1 VADRPE
7 AVPAQQRGHVV
18 RGEQRQPGLAPLGG
32 RRPDLLRVKV
42 TRLVAQ
48 PGRQHVVDDDLAAR
62 REAARHRQ
70 GLLDGAALQ
79 VHRDTQPAD
88 ERGPGEVEPGLA
100 EPVAQR
106 VAAEIHRDERG
117 AARRRPGA
125 ARRRPGAA
133 RRRPGTALPFLRRRM
148 VDFEDP
154 DPGGQ
159 GGSAGE
165 GVQARAEQDVL
176 ADAAPD
182 AVGQAVLGVAA
193 AAGGLRPGA
202 RQDRVRAVRPVERD
216 VLVGLLTEH
225 GLGQRVGENDRSGI
239 DDEVG
244 GPRGRGGERGKA
256 RLSVSYHAGK
266 ITFTFPL

>member
-79 VHRDTQPAD
+79 VHRDAQPAD
-88 ERGPGEVEPGLA
+88 EGRPGEVEPGLA

-106 VAAEIHRDERG
+106 IPAEIHRDERD
-117 AARRRPGA
+117 AARLRRNA
-125 ARRRPGAA
+125 ARHRRNAA
-133 RRRPGTALPFLRRRM
+133 RHRPYAALPFLRRRM
-148 VDFEDP
+148 VDLEDP

-159 GGSAGE
+159 
-165 GVQARAEQDVL
+165 R
-176 ADAAPD
+176 
-182 AVGQAVLGVAA
+182 
-193 AAGGLRPGA
+193 
-202 RQDRVRAVRPVERD
+202 
-216 VLVGLLTEH
+216 
-225 GLGQRVGENDRSGI
+225 
-239 DDEVG
+239 
-244 GPRGRGGERGKA
+244 GP
-256 RLSVSYHAGK
+256 AGK
-266 ITFTFPL
+266 